1 MTPHPNPSQGLHLHR
16 IPLSYHNKNPEQSAR
31 ELVFAF
37 DPSWKTDEGEIEI
50 IKFTD
55 GITNNVSSRKS
66 SDQTHS
72 NCRSFS
78 N

>member
-1 MTPHPNPSQGLHLHR
+1 MAPHLNTGQGLHLHR
-16 IPLSYHNKNPEQSAR
+16 IPLSYDNKNSEHSAR

-55 GITNNVSSRKS
+55 GITNNVFLGKHLVA
-66 SDQTHS
+66 TPS
-72 NCRSFS
+72 NRCSF
-78 N
+78 